1 MVGQQAKKEPP
12 RSDQPSV
19 DLRPRRFLIAIII
32 LSVILR
38 VGVALY
44 LGDTVPPAKDEMSYS
59 ALAERLATGHGYSFP
74 TPWYPFALAD
84 APTSHWS
91 FLYTAF
97 VAGVYA
103 VFGPH
108 PLAARLVQA
117 VAAGVLMP
125 WVTWR
130 LAKRLPVEGYRL
142 KVVPLIAAGLSAGY
156 AYFVLYGAMV
166 QTEAFFICALVWSLE
181 RGLAVAERMEEGAP
195 PAVAKKKEDS
205 STDLVL
211 GLSFGLSLGVA
222 TLLRQ
227 SILPW
232 VAVLFVWLLWTGW
245 KVEGWKVGRLGRAV
259 GPLVVAGVVMVGCI
273 VPFTVRNWLVYDG
286 NFLLLNSN
294 AGYAMYAAQHPLHGT
309 SFGEYRN
316 MPLPEDIDPAMMNEA
331 TWDKELMRRGIGF
344 VLAEP
349 GRYLLLSLS
358 RVRDYVEF
366 WPTRDSSTL
375 FNVGRVASI
384 GIMLPFMV
392 YGLYLALLGTG
403 RQTFNLQPS
412 IFLAVF
418 MAFYSLLHIF
428 TWAMSRYRLP
438 VDAVALV
445 FAALA
450 ISDLAQRLWP
460 GKFSRW
466 LPSS

>member
-1 MVGQQAKKEPP
+1 VVG
-12 RSDQPSV
+12 
-19 DLRPRRFLIAIII
+19 RRFLIAIIV

-44 LGDTVPPAKDEMSYS
+44 LGDTVPPAKDERSYS
-59 ALAERLATGHGYSFP
+59 VLAERLATGHGYSFP
-74 TPWYPFALAD
+74 TPWYPFTAAD

-91 FLYTAF
+91 FLYAAF
-97 VAGVYA
+97 VAAVYA

-117 VAAGVLMP
+117 VAVGVVMP

-130 LAKRLPVEGYRL
+130 LARRIENGKRKKED
-142 KVVPLIAAGLSAGY
+142 VVPLIAAGLSAVY

-166 QTEAFFICALVWSLE
+166 QTEAFFICALLWSLE

-195 PAVAKKKEDS
+195 PAAAKKKEDRS
-205 STDLVL
+205 SNLAL
-211 GLSFGLSLGVA
+211 GVSFGVSLGVA

-232 VAVLFVWLLWTGW
+232 VAVMFLYLGIRWLTRRREGA
-245 KVEGWKVGRLGRAV
+245 KIVELA
-259 GPLVVAGVVMVGCI
+259 PLVVAGVVMVGCI
-273 VPFTVRNWLVYDG
+273 LPFTVRNYLVYD

-294 AGYAMYAAQHPLHGT
+294 AGYAMYAAQHPMHGT
-309 SFGEYRN
+309 SFREYEAA
-316 MPLPEDIDPAMMNEA
+316 PLPEELAGQGLNEA
-331 TWDKELMRRGIGF
+331 EWDDALMERGIGF
-344 VLAEP
+344 VLAQP
-349 GRYLLLSLS
+349 GRYLMLSLS
-358 RVRDYVEF
+358 RVRDYFEF
-366 WPTRDSSTL
+366 WPNADSSTL
-375 FNVGRVASI
+375 FNVGRVLSI
-384 GIMLPFMV
+384 GVMLPFMI
-392 YGLYLALLGTG
+392 YGLYSALLGNG

-450 ISDLAQRLWP
+450 IAEIGWKVQGSRLKVE
-460 GKFSRW
+460 G
-466 LPSS
+466 